1 MGRGVVGLVRFNDGL
16 WLMPSVI
23 VTFDVYGTLF
33 DWQYSMG
40 AYLGFV
46 GVDRRRFFEVEY
58 SRVSGV
64 KGFRRYSEI
73 LKESLE
79 ECMGSGYSGDVGDG
93 LVLAFAKSPPFPDT
107 LLGLRELRRRGH
119 RLGVISNT
127 ERRLIRITLSGL
139 EDVFDWV
146 VTAEDTGHYKPA
158 LDAFT
163 RAYSI
168 MGVNMGEVVH
178 VSAYPQYDLE
188 AASRLGVKTVL
199 VDRYGYT
206 WKPSVKDT
214 RGIAHTLGE

>member
-1 MGRGVVGLVRFNDGL
+1 ML
-16 WLMPSVI
+16 SVI

-40 AYLGFV
+40 TYLEFV
-46 GVDRRRFFEVEY
+46 GVDRRRFFEAEY

-79 ECMGSGYSGDVGDG
+79 ECMGPGYSEDAGDG

-119 RLGVISNT
+119 RLGLVSNT
-127 ERRLIRITLSGL
+127 ERRLIRITLSGF
-139 EDVFDWV
+139 EDLFDWV

-158 LDAFT
+158 HEAFT
-163 RAYSI
+163 KAYSI
-168 MGVNMGEVVH
+168 MGVNVKDVVH
-178 VSAYPQYDLE
+178 ISAYPQYDLE
-188 AASRLGVKTVL
+188 AVSRLGVKTVL
-199 VDRYGYT
+199 VDRYGYS
-206 WKPSVKDT
+206 WNQSVKDI
-214 RGIAHTLGE
+214 RGIVSVLNG